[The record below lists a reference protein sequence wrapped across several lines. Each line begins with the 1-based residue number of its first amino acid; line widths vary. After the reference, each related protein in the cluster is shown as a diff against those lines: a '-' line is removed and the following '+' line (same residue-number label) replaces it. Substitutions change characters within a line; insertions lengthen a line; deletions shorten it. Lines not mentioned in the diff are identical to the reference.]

1 MSTTYDVL
9 TNLHEMLGGK
19 VRLARQAT
27 LKTIMN
33 TKMSEETLI
42 RDHMIRMIRL
52 FNEMEILRAEINEE
66 T

>member
-1 MSTTYDVL
+1 
-9 TNLHEMLGGK
+9 MLGGK
-19 VRLARQAT
+19 VRLARQAA

-33 TKMSEETLI
+33 TKMSKETLI